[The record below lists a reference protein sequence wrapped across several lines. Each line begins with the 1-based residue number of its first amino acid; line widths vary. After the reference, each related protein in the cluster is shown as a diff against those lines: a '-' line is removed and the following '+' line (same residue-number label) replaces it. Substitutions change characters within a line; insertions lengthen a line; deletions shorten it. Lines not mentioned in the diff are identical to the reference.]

1 MQVLHI
7 FLDGGIAAEHA
18 IALCAAGSKMGRFA
32 SVAACPANS
41 PLARRLA
48 GSGLPVVPLS
58 GTRTWYPGVWR
69 RLAQAQ
75 GNYNFSIVHTHDDLA
90 VGLGQKCRKAW
101 PNVRWAHTWW
111 ARPPAFKRAKEL
123 AKFSLADMLIGLN
136 QEAVG
141 HLTAVGFEPD
151 RLRAISQGID
161 ASVYP
166 AWTAGDASRIRF
178 AAIGPLTPDSGRE
191 ILLDALALFKA
202 ANPELAWE
210 LRLAGAGPLFDNLLC
225 RATVAGIA
233 EHMALLGPQRACD
246 ILPQCDILVA
256 PDLRG
261 EHGCDA
267 IKQAWAAGLAVLC
280 SDLPAHAEMVS
291 EGVNGRIAP
300 AGDVQA
306 LAGQLSELKN
316 DPELRSRLAR
326 GGRESLKDYTLER
339 MVETYADLYS
349 QLVSEDGAGQP
360 GQEA

>member
-7 FLDGGIAAEHA
+7 FLDGGIAAEQA
-18 IALCAAGSKMGRFA
+18 IALCAAGSQMGRFA
-32 SVAACPANS
+32 SVAACPAGS

-48 GSGLPVVPLS
+48 EMGLPVVPLS

-75 GNYNFSIVHTHDDLA
+75 ANYNFSIVHTHDDLA
-90 VGLGQKCRKAW
+90 VALGQKCRKAW

-141 HLTAVGFEPD
+141 HLTAVGFELA
-151 RLRAISQGID
+151 RLRAVPQGID
-161 ASVYP
+161 SSVYP
-166 AWTAGDASRIRF
+166 AWAAGDASRIRF
-178 AAIGPLTPDSGRE
+178 AAMGPLNSDSGRE
-191 ILLDALALFKA
+191 ILLDALALFKT
-202 ANPELAWE
+202 ANPKLAWE
-210 LRLAGAGPLFDNLLC
+210 LRLAGDGPLFDSLLR

-246 ILPQCDILVA
+246 ILSQCDILVA

-261 EHGCDA
+261 EHGCEA

-280 SDLPAHAEMVS
+280 SDLPVHGEMVQD
-291 EGVNGRIAP
+291 GVNGLIAP
-300 AGDVQA
+300 AGDAQA
-306 LAGQLSELKN
+306 LAGRLSELKN
-316 DPELRSRLAR
+316 DLELRSRLAR
-326 GGRESLKDYTLER
+326 GGRERLKDYTLER
-339 MVETYADLYS
+339 MVETYAGLYL
-349 QLVSEDGAGQP
+349 QLASGAGAGQS